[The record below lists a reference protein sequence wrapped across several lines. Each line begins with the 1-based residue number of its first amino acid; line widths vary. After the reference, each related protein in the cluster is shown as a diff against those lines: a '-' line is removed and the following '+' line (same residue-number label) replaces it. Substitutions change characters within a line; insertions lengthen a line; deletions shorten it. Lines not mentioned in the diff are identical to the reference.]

1 MTIIGPLTLLN
12 PVSGCRYMFIYI
24 LVCPKFQTK
33 LLCKHLLLLE
43 VLFACLE
50 AIGRLC
56 CDQRWSGIYR
66 LCTCMDTRIGSG
78 SKDPTKLGTST
89 STDQVHKISKYDKLH
104 NFVN

>member
-1 MTIIGPLTLLN
+1 MTLLN
-12 PVSGCRYMFIYI
+12 PVSGCRYVYI

-33 LLCKHLLLLE
+33 LLYKHLLFLE

-50 AIGRLC
+50 AIERLC
-56 CDQRWSGIYR
+56 CDRHWSGIYR
-66 LCTCMDTRIGSG
+66 LCTCMVTGIGSS

-89 STDQVHKISKYDKLH
+89 STDQVHNISKYDKLH